1 SEGEH
6 EINGK
11 TYQVKQDLYD
21 VVPKKMDH
29 LKFNVN
35 KEGKVYVAYKRQFIK
50 GTHAPRVDAS
60 VKKDDN
66 KFTEYFKNLFSK
78 DAHKMSQYNL

>member
-1 SEGEH
+1 
-6 EINGK
+6 
-11 TYQVKQDLYD
+11 
-21 VVPKKMDH
+21 MDH

-60 VKKDDN
+60 VKK
-66 KFTEYFKNLFSK
+66 TTINLLHFSK
-78 DAHKMSQYNL
+78 ICSVKMRIKCPNIICKL